1 MKNRILLSSAFGAVL
16 LALASCTT
24 ESISSDYQNGGARRY
39 NQPVVAQPSWT
50 GGELSEADLIG
61 ISGEGEITQEKIA
74 TAVRDR
80 SFLLHPGSRVML
92 LQSGAPVPD
101 QEMMDAFA
109 RNYTVIPMDGQRPVD
124 APKRMDLSLR
134 LRAAGGGV
142 DTIVVVW
149 GVLEST
155 EKNNA
160 GSAVLWVPIVGMFVP
175 DTTKMMRIRLR
186 ALVLDV
192 KTGSWDVVIPEI
204 FTSDVTSSGLRSDY
218 NFTRQKLELKKKAY
232 NDLAAKLA
240 DKFR

>member
-1 MKNRILLSSAFGAVL
+1 MKKRILLPT
-16 LALASCTT
+16 ALAAALLVISSCTT
-24 ESISSDYQNGGARRY
+24 ESISSDYQRGNYYRPA
-39 NQPVVAQPSWT
+39 AT

-61 ISGEGEITQEKIA
+61 VSGEGEITQEKIA

-80 SFLLHPGSRVML
+80 SFLLHEGSRVML

-109 RNYTVIPMDGQRPVD
+109 GHYTVIPMDGTRPPD
-124 APKRMDLSLR
+124 AQKRMDLSLR
-134 LRAAGGGV
+134 YRAAAGGV

-155 EKNNA
+155 EKGNA
-160 GSAVLWVPIVGMFVP
+160 GASVSWVPVVGMFVP

-192 KTGSWDVVIPEI
+192 KTGSWDIVIPEV
-204 FTSDVTSSGLRSDY
+204 FTSDVTSSSLRSEY

-232 NDLAAKLA
+232 DDLAAKLA
-240 DKFR
+240 VKFR